1 MNIKRVIHYQL
12 FDLGKAFLIY
22 YFIILSIILLGGG
35 VVIISSGNATF
46 NGTGF
51 SSTVFC
57 FIAGLCMFRE
67 YFYLF
72 SQNGVSRKTTYI
84 GTLSSIT
91 LLSAL
96 ISIIEVLFVYLSRL
110 FPSDRIRFIH
120 FMDIFTQVTASSS
133 LALQILLDLILT
145 FLIII
150 TCFSAGYL
158 IAVLFY
164 RSSKILKIGIA
175 AGLPVLLF
183 LGLPLLAYIF
193 PEAAARC
200 GKLLMTISGLESG
213 NPLIAMLTLVIT
225 AAFLNIVNYFAV
237 RKAEL

>member
-96 ISIIEVLFVYLSRL
+96 MSIIEAVSYTHL
-110 FPSDRIRFIH
+110 
-120 FMDIFTQVTASSS
+120 
-133 LALQILLDLILT
+133 LQD
-145 FLIII
+145 
-150 TCFSAGYL
+150 
-158 IAVLFY
+158 
-164 RSSKILKIGIA
+164 
-175 AGLPVLLF
+175 AGLC
-183 LGLPLLAYIF
+183 LA
-193 PEAAARC
+193 
-200 GKLLMTISGLESG
+200 GTGSGGQKTVSG
-213 NPLIAMLTLVIT
+213 C
-225 AAFLNIVNYFAV
+225 
-237 RKAEL
+237 R

>member
-22 YFIILSIILLGGG
+22 YSIILSIILLGGG

-84 GTLSSIT
+84 GTLSSIA

-96 ISIIEVLFVYLSRL
+96 
-110 FPSDRIRFIH
+110 
-120 FMDIFTQVTASSS
+120 MS
-133 LALQILLDLILT
+133 L
-145 FLIII
+145 
-150 TCFSAGYL
+150 
-158 IAVLFY
+158 
-164 RSSKILKIGIA
+164 
-175 AGLPVLLF
+175 
-183 LGLPLLAYIF
+183 
-193 PEAAARC
+193 
-200 GKLLMTISGLESG
+200 
-213 NPLIAMLTLVIT
+213 
-225 AAFLNIVNYFAV
+225 
-237 RKAEL
+237 